1 MEERISCVEDT
12 IEEIDISVKENV
24 KFKNLLTENI
34 LEIWDTIKRPNLRRM
49 LRRRGSVSP
58 PRPRK
63 HSQRNHRRKLSQP
76 KGRDA
81 YRYTRSL

>member
-34 LEIWDTIKRPNLRRM
+34 LEIWDTMTNPNLRIEE
-49 LRRRGSVSP
+49 GEESNS
-58 PRPRK
+58 K
-63 HSQRNHRRKLSQP
+63 DEKIFS
-76 KGRDA
+76 
-81 YRYTRSL
+81 TRS